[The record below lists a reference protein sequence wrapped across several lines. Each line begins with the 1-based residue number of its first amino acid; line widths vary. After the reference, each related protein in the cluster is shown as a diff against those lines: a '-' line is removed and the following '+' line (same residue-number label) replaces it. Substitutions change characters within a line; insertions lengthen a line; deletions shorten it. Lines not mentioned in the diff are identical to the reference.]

1 MLDDRRVARSN
12 RICYRERKESMG
24 ILPERQSKTTT
35 FRPILKD
42 EFRSL
47 QICRRTRME
56 GDRMEVTPIQN
67 IHVEVHV
74 KSLSTAKPSEV
85 KMHVQA
91 LLNRHS
97 MTFGNYRWTEFDD
110 KFLHK
115 HVDSVV
121 IDLQE
126 TTQPLDLKSCDVSI
140 HVFTLNEEGPSTLN
154 LEEDEDLSAA
164 NHWLLPAAEFDGLW
178 ESLVYETGV
187 KAKLLDYV
195 TTTIYFSDKNVDS
208 NLISWNRVV
217 LLHGPPGTGKTSL
230 CKALAQKLSIRLSS
244 RYTYGQFVEIN
255 SHSLFSK
262 WFSESGK
269 LVTKMFQ
276 KIQLLIDDK
285 DALVFVLIDEPR
297 QLDVSPAVLLLF
309 IFLFLTFYG
318 IDMAMQVESLTAAR
332 KACQAGTEPSDAIR
346 VVNAVLTQLDQIKR
360 YPNVVI
366 LTTSNVTEKID
377 LAFVDRADIKQYI
390 GPPSEKG
397 IYNIYLSC
405 LEELMKCQ
413 IIYPRQQL
421 FTMYELETMG
431 FVRSEVSEHSLKL
444 RNIAVKSKGLSGRAL
459 RKLPFLAHA
468 LFVQQTPSVTLERF
482 LKAMCRAVDK
492 QREEE
497 ANLINGRLAGA
508 DQMISL
514 RLIVVRLF
522 LRVSGDSFVVNAFL
536 RRGMEECE
544 RYSAT
549 DHKLKSMQKASC
561 EPSSLNE
568 KHVAGIQNSGVFQ
581 HGPSR
586 HLFLVVLT
594 PAQPGSACLWLSETT
609 PSWVNAGILV
619 VSETDN
625 ACWLEETEVP
635 DCQGELHNSNE
646 RKEIKGENNY
656 NWHLSWKPDTDDNRE
671 EKAVKQGPWNVE
683 QIPSALSAWTHSPLA
698 PTESRGLTEFHV
710 EARNRGTS
718 FLGPN
723 VGFDEVTIKVKERS
737 VMGQRVKRRLIPPL
751 TEGERLTFS
760 GVRAA
765 LTQTGKH

>member
-1 MLDDRRVARSN
+1 
-12 RICYRERKESMG
+12 
-24 ILPERQSKTTT
+24 
-35 FRPILKD
+35 
-42 EFRSL
+42 
-47 QICRRTRME
+47 ME

-285 DALVFVLIDEPR
+285 DALVFVLIDE
-297 QLDVSPAVLLLF
+297 
-309 IFLFLTFYG
+309 
-318 IDMAMQVESLTAAR
+318 VESLTAAR

-497 ANLINGRLAGA
+497 ANLING
-508 DQMISL
+508 
-514 RLIVVRLF
+514 V
-522 LRVSGDSFVVNAFL
+522 
-536 RRGMEECE
+536 
-544 RYSAT
+544 
-549 DHKLKSMQKASC
+549 
-561 EPSSLNE
+561 
-568 KHVAGIQNSGVFQ
+568 
-581 HGPSR
+581 
-586 HLFLVVLT
+586 
-594 PAQPGSACLWLSETT
+594 
-609 PSWVNAGILV
+609 
-619 VSETDN
+619 
-625 ACWLEETEVP
+625 
-635 DCQGELHNSNE
+635 
-646 RKEIKGENNY
+646 
-656 NWHLSWKPDTDDNRE
+656 
-671 EKAVKQGPWNVE
+671 
-683 QIPSALSAWTHSPLA
+683 
-698 PTESRGLTEFHV
+698 
-710 EARNRGTS
+710 
-718 FLGPN
+718 
-723 VGFDEVTIKVKERS
+723 
-737 VMGQRVKRRLIPPL
+737 
-751 TEGERLTFS
+751 
-760 GVRAA
+760 
-765 LTQTGKH
+765 